1 MLINFVG
8 KTYNCLYIQYVF
20 LILMHLYPDH
30 VVNPL
35 LHFARNSNILDYYYR
50 SYFLKGDT
58 SINLPV
64 SIRSY
69 VGHKVFFVVGT
80 KLIFIDLLNL
90 NQILNI
96 NKFEI
101 NFVIIKYSA
110 NMTSIVSS
118 MPTFSD
124 LPIDIITYILSLCE
138 CNLKEECNVLKFNT
152 KKGRLMKVAGSHQQA
167 HSLGE
172 QFITPSSQE
181 LFKKSPTCLGP
192 VFLSKVAGVCRD
204 FKIACAPL
212 WKTIYIH
219 HIRNDKEFKRIYT
232 PEQFKKKYHYYIQNN
247 ERVKLNFILEQH
259 KYHEIM
265 TMVKSNNAARYF
277 QIIKQAVEED
287 RLNSDEV
294 YEISGLLQYSRF
306 SRETNY
312 VREVSLR
319 LRNIDNVIH
328 YRRKAIQERDY
339 FKKIVSGYEKCIT
352 KSNMIIDSLR

>member
-1 MLINFVG
+1 
-8 KTYNCLYIQYVF
+8 
-20 LILMHLYPDH
+20 
-30 VVNPL
+30 
-35 LHFARNSNILDYYYR
+35 
-50 SYFLKGDT
+50 
-58 SINLPV
+58 
-64 SIRSY
+64 
-69 VGHKVFFVVGT
+69 
-80 KLIFIDLLNL
+80 
-90 NQILNI
+90 
-96 NKFEI
+96 
-101 NFVIIKYSA
+101 
-110 NMTSIVSS
+110 MTSIVSY

-138 CNLKEECNVLKFNT
+138 CNLEEECNVLRFNT
-152 KKGRLMKVAGSHQQA
+152 KKGQLVKVAGAHQQS
-167 HSLGE
+167 HSLGKP
-172 QFITPSSQE
+172 FITPSSQE
-181 LFKKSPTCLGP
+181 LFKKSPTALGP

-219 HIRNDKEFKRIYT
+219 HIRNDKEFKRNYT
-232 PEQFKKKYHYYIQNN
+232 PEQYKKKYHLYIQNN
-247 ERVKLNFILEQH
+247 ERVKLNFILEQQ

-265 TMVKSNNAARYF
+265 YFAKSNNAARYF
-277 QIIKQAVEED
+277 EIIKKAVEED
-287 RLNSDEV
+287 ILNSDEV